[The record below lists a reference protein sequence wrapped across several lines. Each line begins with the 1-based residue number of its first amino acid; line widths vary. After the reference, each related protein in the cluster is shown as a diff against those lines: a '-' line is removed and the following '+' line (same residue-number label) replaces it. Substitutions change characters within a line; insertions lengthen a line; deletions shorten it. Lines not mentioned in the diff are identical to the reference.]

1 MCIGLDYVSLTNSK
15 KYYAMAGNFSCYYIL
30 LDIDAC
36 VFLGWR
42 GEILVWIMSKEA
54 SGRLT
59 SFFQRCK
66 VFIITKH
73 VFIQP
78 LDYLVKEKI

>member
-1 MCIGLDYVSLTNSK
+1 
-15 KYYAMAGNFSCYYIL
+15 MAGNFSCYYIL

-42 GEILVWIMSKEA
+42 GEILVWIMSEEA

-59 SFFQRCK
+59 SFFQRFK
-66 VFIITKH
+66 VFIITQNI
-73 VFIQP
+73 FLQT